1 MKEAMFYEKLDNNTV
16 HCLLCPHDCMI
27 KEGKYGFCNVRKNVN
42 GTLNTEN
49 YGIVTAIALDPME
62 KKPLYHF
69 YPGRYILSVGTFG
82 CNLRCAFCQNWEISQ
97 QKLEGNFALPE
108 QLIHIAK
115 SQENNIGIAYTY
127 NEPTIW
133 FEYVIECAKAA
144 RENGLKNV
152 LVSNGFINIEP
163 LKELLKYIDAMN
175 IDIKAFTDE
184 YYRKLCYGKL
194 DNVLRTVEVAA
205 KSCHVEITT
214 LLVTGENDNVDEM
227 EKLAK
232 WLSGINKNIPL
243 HFTRYFP
250 HYKMTNPPT
259 PIETLKLVSETGK
272 KYLNYV
278 YTGNAPGFDNNTY
291 CPVCGNLLIERNINI
306 NIIGIKNNKCLK
318 CGNEFYGFI

>member
-1 MKEAMFYEKLDNNTV
+1 
-16 HCLLCPHDCMI
+16 
-27 KEGKYGFCNVRKNVN
+27 
-42 GTLNTEN
+42 
-49 YGIVTAIALDPME
+49 
-62 KKPLYHF
+62 
-69 YPGRYILSVGTFG
+69 
-82 CNLRCAFCQNWEISQ
+82 
-97 QKLEGNFALPE
+97 
-108 QLIHIAK
+108 
-115 SQENNIGIAYTY
+115 
-127 NEPTIW
+127 
-133 FEYVIECAKAA
+133 VIECAKAA

-163 LKELLKYIDAMN
+163 LKEVLKYIDAMN

-214 LLVTGENDNVDEM
+214 LLVTGENDNIDEI

-278 YTGNAPGFDNNTY
+278 YTGNASGFDNNTY
-291 CPVCGNLLIERNINI
+291 CPVCRNLLIERNINI
-306 NIIGIKNNKCLK
+306 NIIGIKNNKCSK